1 MVIEQLLFVRSDSS
15 KLSLLAILNQQARL
29 SKLLTDF
36 TAHFPDHIQEFVWF
50 EVGTCF
56 RFISTVGKV
65 GLWAVHLSCRCTCF
79 FTPYCFKT
87 YLFSFVP
94 LYFFHII

>member
-1 MVIEQLLFVRSDSS
+1 MVIQQLIYARSDSS

-50 EVGTCF
+50 EV
-56 RFISTVGKV
+56 R
-65 GLWAVHLSCRCTCF
+65 SC
-79 FTPYCFKT
+79 
-87 YLFSFVP
+87 FSFI
-94 LYFFHII
+94 YSG